1 MAENLIQK
9 LKDRLASLTKKGTE
23 PGKEEEQQRIARREK
38 VFVFTLAYIV
48 ALSLWFIVNLNGV
61 FNVSV
66 QMPLVIG
73 NVPDNMA
80 LTDDL
85 PEYVNV
91 DLSGTALPLIN
102 LYNNPPEIRIDVDQS
117 EVNLFDQVRQR
128 MNTVQEVDVEKVEPI
143 ILQVRLEEKISKRIP
158 IRLQSSLEFEPR
170 YGLISEPQITPDSLT
185 ITGAVSQVENMDE
198 WLVRDSLKLS
208 GIRSDIN
215 EVVELTNTNPLIE
228 LSVDEVTFTA
238 DVSEF
243 TEAEITALI
252 RTRDL
257 PRGQNITFNPSSVTI
272 KYDVPLEQYAEISRI
287 RPYEVYVPYLKI
299 LEDSTGFVT
308 PEIELTTTQYAL
320 RVRSFQPRSVAY
332 FSVLDQ

>member
-9 LKDRLASLTKKGTE
+9 FKDRLVSLTKKGKE

-38 VFVFTLAYIV
+38 VFVFTIAYII
-48 ALSLWFIVNLNGV
+48 ALILWFAVNLNGV
-61 FNVSV
+61 FNVSI

-85 PEYVNV
+85 PDYVNV

-102 LYNNPPEIRIDVDQS
+102 LYNNPPELRVDVGQS
-117 EVNLFDQVRQR
+117 EINLFDQVRQR
-128 MNTVQEVDVEKVEPI
+128 MNTVQEVDVVKVEPI
-143 ILQVRLEEKISKRIP
+143 ILQVRLEQKISKRIP
-158 IRLQSSLEFEPR
+158 IRLQTNLEFEPR
-170 YGLISEPQITPDSLT
+170 YGLVSEPEIRPDSLT
-185 ITGAVSQVENMDE
+185 ITGAVSQLENINE
-198 WLVRDSLKLS
+198 WLVQDTLKLS
-208 GIRSDIN
+208 GIRNDI
-215 EVVELTNTNPLIE
+215 EKVVKLDNTNPLIE
-228 LSVDEVTFTA
+228 LSIDEVTFFA

-272 KYDVPLEQYAEISRI
+272 KYDVPLEQYAEISKI
-287 RPYEVYVPYLKI
+287 RPYEVYVPYRKI

-308 PEIELTTTQYAL
+308 PEIELKTTQYAL
-320 RVRSFQPRSVAY
+320 RVRSFQPRVVAY